1 MKTEQKQKSRAS
13 MIIDGDIEPQTP
25 YEKTMLNLRKRT
37 SFDKMDK
44 EKHRQIS
51 IKGGQAIAELYGE
64 KKTAK
69 QALENILS
77 LKVSETMLDNAD
89 ISADLITKLKRSNP
103 NATIYDLLNAVAVG
117 KALDGNMRAYELV
130 RDTYGDKPTDKI
142 DVSGE
147 IVTDTDRE
155 LMQSIAERLNN
166 AEQIAI
172 VTTE

>member
-1 MKTEQKQKSRAS
+1 

-44 EKHRQIS
+44 EKHLEIS
-51 IKGGQAIAELYGE
+51 RKGGQAIAELYGE

-77 LKVSETMLDNAD
+77 LRVSDTMLDDAD
-89 ISADLITKLKRSNP
+89 ISAEMITKLKRSNP

-117 KALDGNMRAYELV
+117 KALDGNMKAYELV
-130 RDTYGDKPTDKI
+130 RDTYGDKPTDKVDI
-142 DVSGE
+142 SGE
-147 IVTDTDRE
+147 IVTDTDRA
-155 LMQSIAERLNN
+155 LMQSIAERLNGV
-166 AEQIAI
+166 ESVI
-172 VTTE
+172 VVDDQS